1 MSSVKQEVAA
11 ILMDYT
17 DNMPEDVYMDILKRL
32 GQIPDHK
39 DPKAA
44 IEIQKELDR
53 ISEKCEYLEEE
64 NECITSELEEADKQ
78 LEETYKQLEE
88 TDKQLEETAFM
99 AKNLSRFFSYVLGG
113 RPVIRNN
120 NIIMF
125 DISDEDTSQL
135 KMSTEQAIKFIDNLD
150 RYSEHIKKNE
160 HTEHSGLSE
169 EGIQELT
176 IDRAIRNYSQEY
188 NIEPVSDGLNHSS
201 VVASPDELD
210 QMFMDLYSGINI
222 ENLEKID
229 EDTEPNPL
237 SETDIVNHI
246 KTDDSPNIDISVI
259 KEEYN
264 MAYNM
269 ETSNDINDAISAYKK
284 IIKMKP
290 DYYRAHFRLGFI
302 YDNILRNFSMAKAYY
317 LSTISIKLLH
327 SIAYNNIGII
337 YEEEGDYRRA
347 EDSYRLSMEYDQ
359 RKGNYSS
366 NTHFNLADLL
376 DKIGRTDEAIAEYDK
391 VLDNNPYDTIAIE
404 RLRKLQNKR
413 KIDNTVNFSENTC
426 GGEYRNGEICGF
438 CIDCLIYKL
447 KDLYMGNIN
456 NYYGAILLHETNC
469 WSQQQETV
477 KRFKVHPSR
486 KHEIREI
493 KLETYNKKNS
503 YWKNINNYR
512 NDINNRHYCII
523 YRLL

>member
-44 IEIQKELDR
+44 VEIQKELDR
-53 ISEKCEYLEEE
+53 VSQKCEYLEEE
-64 NECITSELEEADKQ
+64 NECITSELEEI
-78 LEETYKQLEE
+78 
-88 TDKQLEETAFM
+88 DKQLEETAFM
-99 AKNLSRFFSYVLGG
+99 AKNLSRFFTYVLGG
-113 RPVIRNN
+113 KPIIRND
-120 NIIMF
+120 NIIMY
-125 DISDEDTSQL
+125 DISDEDTSQI
-135 KMSTEQAIKFIDNLD
+135 KMSTKQAIKFIDNLEI
-150 RYSEHIKKNE
+150 YSEHIQKNE
-160 HTEHSGLSE
+160 HTEHSHQSD
-169 EGIQELT
+169 EGMQELT
-176 IDRAIRNYSQEY
+176 IDSAIRNYSNEH
-188 NIEPVSDGLNHSS
+188 NIEPMSDGLNQSS
-201 VVASPDELD
+201 VVVSPDELD

-246 KTDDSPNIDISVI
+246 EIDDDPHNIDINMI
-259 KEEYN
+259 KKEYN
-264 MAYNM
+264 LAYNM

-317 LSTISIKLLH
+317 LSTISIKLQH
-327 SIAYNNIGII
+327 SNAYNNIGII

-347 EDSYRLSMEYDQ
+347 EESYRLSMEYDQ

-391 VLDNNPYDTIAIE
+391 VLDNNPYDKIAIE
-404 RLRKLQNKR
+404 RLKNLVSKR
-413 KIDNTVNFSENTC
+413 EEDDQEKEVSDKTGDKKI
-426 GGEYRNGEICGF
+426 ICGYLLENLF
-438 CIDCLIYKL
+438 YKIKL
-447 KDLYMGNIN
+447 LFKCSLN
-456 NYYGAILLHETNC
+456 NYYGAILIHETNC
-469 WSQQQETV
+469 WTNQ
-477 KRFKVHPSR
+477 KKAIDMFKLHPSS
-486 KHEIREI
+486 KNKNRERRF
-493 KLETYNKKNS
+493 EVYNMKKNI
-503 YWKNINNYR
+503 WNKIVNNKNYLRIVNTLR
-512 NDINNRHYCII
+512 
-523 YRLL
+523 